1 MPKEVLTLREANL
14 SLKNDNRRLQS
25 ELEKLMDDN
34 KVLKEDLEVYKWFFD
49 NFFGALQK
57 ASQNLIDMIEP
68 YIPVNFKDW
77 FYRVFYESERD

>member
-1 MPKEVLTLREANL
+1 
-14 SLKNDNRRLQS
+14 
-25 ELEKLMDDN
+25 MDDN
-34 KVLKEDLEVYKWFFD
+34 KVLKEDLEVYKGFFD

-77 FYRVFYESERD
+77 FYRVFGGYERDWFLGDFSKGELEISWEDDWIKNW